1 MAKVVSQETFDSV
14 VLENVVEFDMD
25 IEDAIN
31 DAIKEFE
38 SQGVHLGTIVKNMH
52 LSEDKKSIV
61 HDILVAL
68 EKIKCA
74 ADGSPTESDIV
85 EPLATFSTECKVSVA
100 HRVLA
105 NNNNAYEILIK
116 LIKKIQGDS
125 ALLAPSVKAMGALME
140 QNSDILT
147 AEGSQLLLDLLKDW
161 TSRNEESRVPEYL
174 ARWSTECCL
183 KHEQNRQN
191 MVTAGALGIL
201 VAFLQGQKSNSK
213 AIRTTSRA
221 IRAFTLDDDMRQ
233 EYGKAHEH
241 ARLLVEE
248 HGLIPVCLEMIK
260 NCLNESDTASE
271 LLSTVSKLCVRA
283 EYCQEA
289 VDHGA
294 LVVINDV
301 LVSFPDHAALN
312 KQAITFLK
320 TLVGN
325 DKVKAEAMKTGS
337 PQLII
342 AALAKHQSVPGVCEA
357 ACGAISFLALR
368 VPAHAKQLMQLG
380 AGQAVVQ
387 AMKVHSK
394 QKQLQKLGCMA
405 IRNLVSRVPENQ
417 QMFIEYNVEDVIH
430 AALENHGEAVK
441 DVAQAALRDLDLKV
455 NLVEQWRG
463 TGHEISR

>member
-14 VLENVVEFDMD
+14 VLENVLEFDMD

-52 LSEDKKSIV
+52 LSEDKQNII

-74 ADGSPTESDIV
+74 ADGSPSESDISA
-85 EPLATFSTECKVSVA
+85 PLATFSAECKVSVA

-105 NNNNAYEILIK
+105 NKNNAYEVLIK
-116 LIKKIQGDS
+116 LIKKVQGDP

-147 AEGSQLLLDLLKDW
+147 LEGIELLLDLLKDW
-161 TSRNEESRVPEYL
+161 TTRNEESRVPEYL
-174 ARWSTECCL
+174 GRWSTECCL
-183 KHEQNRQN
+183 KHERNRQT
-191 MVTAGALGIL
+191 MVTAGSLGIL
-201 VAFLQGQKSNSK
+201 VAFLKGQKSNSK
-213 AIRTTSRA
+213 AIRTTSKA

-248 HGLIPVCLEMIK
+248 HGLIPLCLEMIK
-260 NCLNESDTASE
+260 DWLQESDTASE

-289 VDHGA
+289 VDHDA
-294 LVVINDV
+294 LIVINDI
-301 LVSFPDHAALN
+301 LVSFPDHASLN
-312 KQAITFLK
+312 KQSMTFLK

-342 AALAKHQSVPGVCEA
+342 AALAKHQAIPGVCEA
-357 ACGAISFLALR
+357 ACSAISFLALR
-368 VPAHAKQLMQLG
+368 VSDHAKQLMQLG
-380 AGQAVVQ
+380 AGQAIVQ
-387 AMKVHSK
+387 AMKVHSN

-430 AALENHGEAVK
+430 AALENHGESVK